1 MVQMLLNIKRMQISQ
16 PAAPKESIT
25 AVDAAAKVNDFKKAM
40 GINNQAWVIKAAN
53 PENRKGKNVTASRR
67 TIDTGH
73 PGAMRINE
81 KAVVSADKQRV
92 QPDIRPKIQLSA
104 SVKSLQLRPDIFKL

>member
-1 MVQMLLNIKRMQISQ
+1 MLLNIKRKPISQ
-16 PAAPKESIT
+16 PADPKESIT
-25 AVDAAAKVNDFKKAM
+25 AIYAAENVKDLKKAM
-40 GINNQAWVIKAAN
+40 GNNNQVCETKAAT

-104 SVKSLQLRPDIFKL
+104 SVKSLQLRPGIFKL